1 MESFARYIARE
12 LDIAPGEVKN
22 YAETTDRYVVYK
34 AGRVLSVSVSTYFVK
49 KTYKDRP
56 YLTNF
61 NKNTLKFTDKIKRE
75 VCKVILVILVG
86 N

>member
-1 MESFARYIARE
+1 MEGFARYIARE

-49 KTYKDRP
+49 KLIKTDR
-56 YLTNF
+56 
-61 NKNTLKFTDKIKRE
+61 I
-75 VCKVILVILVG
+75 
-86 N
+86 